1 MSVGI
6 SYPDFSGR
14 YVRIKYLAVS
24 SATLIGL
31 AGAYGIDDILL
42 FKAFDFKNEPAEIVL
57 FSAIWL
63 FSLFSIYGLLQRY
76 RFEKVLISSG
86 LMSLRATITSLRKRT
101 LEVKNPYQELIKEV
115 FEYKKF
121 NTKRPLEKFDRVKSD
136 IISSKLFGFL
146 EEYYPTVMYAN
157 KKVEQLSNKITVSH
171 FEEGESSFSHLR
183 SSLELSL
190 IHI

>member
-1 MSVGI
+1 M
-6 SYPDFSGR
+6 
-14 YVRIKYLAVS
+14 
-24 SATLIGL
+24 
-31 AGAYGIDDILL
+31 
-42 FKAFDFKNEPAEIVL
+42 
-57 FSAIWL
+57 
-63 FSLFSIYGLLQRY
+63 
-76 RFEKVLISSG
+76 LISSG
-86 LMSLRATITSLRKRT
+86 LMSLRATLTSLRKRT

-183 SSLELSL
+183 SSLENLSDHL
-190 IHI
+190 NKVHQLAIKLSGVRRPSTEDFDVWPVLETNSKILASLYENTNQNLVCLLYTSDAADE